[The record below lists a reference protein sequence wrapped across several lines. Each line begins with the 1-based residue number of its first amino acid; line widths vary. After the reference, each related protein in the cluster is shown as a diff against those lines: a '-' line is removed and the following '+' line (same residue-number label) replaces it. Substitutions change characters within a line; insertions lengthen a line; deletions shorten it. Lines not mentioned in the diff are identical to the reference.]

1 MNGVNKC
8 NVNSRNSCT
17 TTKGQLLARL
27 KQSRTISIRVNW
39 ALKRLKTLTNLLAY
53 ASRRWSSSLSSFSWY
68 PTAVANSGAF
78 LSLQLQNSS
87 KIAFS
92 CASIALVYLSAMTK
106 SKKVAPLSRKWENSL
121 CLLVLPSLGKIRE
134 SWELWS
140 CPMSTHV
147 ESKSPEVH
155 LYFPLSK
162 NRIAHSNLLNSSYYK
177 LCCSCSVESL
187 KVVKGSENIPTTTCD
202 HLSPLI
208 RNMRPAVQEPA

>member
-121 CLLVLPSLGKIRE
+121 CLLG
-134 SWELWS
+134 
-140 CPMSTHV
+140 
-147 ESKSPEVH
+147 
-155 LYFPLSK
+155 
-162 NRIAHSNLLNSSYYK
+162 
-177 LCCSCSVESL
+177 LCCLRWENYVKAENFEVVQWAL
-187 KVVKGSENIPTTTCD
+187 TWKVSHRKFTCI
-202 HLSPLI
+202 SRFP
-208 RNMRPAVQEPA
+208 RTE